1 MSHAGQSSSLIG
13 TDGRRARAGDCPC
26 WQVWSVVR
34 ARNDYDM
41 RGIGLSGYEG
51 LQDDMVAYRLTE
63 EGGVGTC
70 WGTLDTLGRM
80 YEVTLAAALPTGTRR
95 GLGACSTAPSRV
107 TQRKI
112 YFSKVVTTAYST

>member
-13 TDGRRARAGDCPC
+13 TDGRRVRAGDCPC

-41 RGIGLSGYEG
+41 RGMGLSGYEG
-51 LQDDMVAYRLTE
+51 LLDDMVADRLSC

-70 WGTLDTLGRM
+70 WGTLDTFNTLDTDGL
-80 YEVTLAAALPTGTRR
+80 EVTLAAALPCPTGTGR
-95 GLGACSTAPSRV
+95 GLGLEACSTVHSSILPG
-107 TQRKI
+107 
-112 YFSKVVTTAYST
+112 

>member
-13 TDGRRARAGDCPC
+13 TDGRRVHAGDCPC

-41 RGIGLSGYEG
+41 RGNGLSGYEG
-51 LQDDMVAYRLTE
+51 LLDDMVADRASC

-70 WGTLDTLGRM
+70 WGTLDTLDTDGL
-80 YEVTLAAALPTGTRR
+80 EVTLAAAPFSHRDWS
-95 GLGACSTAPSRV
+95 GLGGGGLLHSPQSTVHRILPG
-107 TQRKI
+107 
-112 YFSKVVTTAYST
+112 